1 MITRNSLKRNR
12 ILELLKSVTC
22 HPTAEWIYM
31 TLKDEIPEL
40 SLATVYRNLE
50 QLAGQGVIKK
60 IEGQE
65 KTTHYDGNSAPH
77 FHLSC
82 TECNRIFDIPADFI
96 KLPVENIVASAPFK
110 VTDYIISFRGIC
122 PDCKK

>member
-1 MITRNSLKRNR
+1 MTRTSLKRNR

-31 TLKDEIPEL
+31 ELKEEIPEL

-50 QLAGQGVIKK
+50 QLEKKGIIQK

-65 KTTHYDGNSAPH
+65 KTTHYDGNAEPH
-77 FHLSC
+77 YHLSC
-82 TECNRIFDIPADFI
+82 VRCMKIFDIPAELI
-96 KLPVENIVASAPFK
+96 HLPVEGITKNAPFE
-110 VTDYIISFRGIC
+110 VTDYTISFRGIC